1 LNFDEEK
8 TVEHST
14 GIFKVIPV
22 GMAAVGL
29 RIVNRKQRCQP
40 APQAGQAG

>member
-1 LNFDEEK
+1 MGLTSIDEQFDDVNKLILTYDEEK

-22 GMAAVGL
+22 WKWL
-29 RIVNRKQRCQP
+29 LLD
-40 APQAGQAG
+40 